1 MAEKLA
7 KYYEI
12 VGAKGG
18 LQAQMRLA
26 MKTNMAINKA
36 KEAPDTPENLGKFFA
51 AAKEICG
58 AEIPKL

>member
-7 KYYEI
+7 KYYEL

-26 MKTNMAINKA
+26 MKTNLAGPKA
-36 KEAPDTPENLGKFFA
+36 KDAPDSPENLAKFYA
-51 AAKEICG
+51 AAKEILGPDC
-58 AEIPKL
+58 PKL